1 MSSFRLL
8 IVARLRRHFMAV
20 VALLSMSPC
29 CFCRA
34 QWEPQRSGTKARLRG
49 VCAVSPQVAWASGA
63 RGSVLRTVD
72 GGATWQSLTV
82 PGAGDLDFRDV
93 HAATDQTAHVLS
105 IGAGELSRIYRTTDA
120 GATWTRSFQ
129 NDDPKGFLD
138 AITFWQSASGLA
150 QGDPI
155 DGRFLILATDDGGKS
170 WSRVAASVIPPA
182 LPGEGAFAA
191 SGTCLVVQGDR
202 SAWFGTGGA
211 AVARVFR
218 STDRGR
224 AWSAHETPIQAGSP
238 SAGIFSIS
246 FRDDR
251 HGVAVGGDYRQPGKA
266 VRTLA
271 LTSDGGLTW
280 RLPRGST
287 PFGFRSAVVYVPGS
301 HPPALVAVGPTGSD
315 LSTDDG
321 ETWRSLGS
329 MGFHAVAFAGPRSG
343 WAVGEDGMIARFT
356 GNFGSTP

>member
-1 MSSFRLL
+1 MP
-8 IVARLRRHFMAV
+8 V
-20 VALLSMSPC
+20 VALLGMSPFC
-29 CFCRA
+29 VCRA
-34 QWEPQRSGTKARLRG
+34 QWEPQQSGTRARLRE
-49 VCAVSPQVAWASGA
+49 VSAVSSQVAWASGA

-82 PGAGDLDFRDV
+82 PGAGELDFRDV
-93 HAATDQTAHVLS
+93 HALDDRTAHVLS
-105 IGAGELSRIYRTTDA
+105 IGAGELSRIYQTIDA
-120 GATWTRSFQ
+120 GGTWTLSFR

-138 AITFWQSASGLA
+138 AISFWKSGGGLA

-155 DGRFLILATDDGGKS
+155 DGKFLILATNDSARS
-170 WSRVAASVIPPA
+170 WSRVKASGIPPA

-202 SAWFGTGGA
+202 KAWFGTGGA

-224 AWSAHETPIQAGSP
+224 AWSAHETPIMAGSP
-238 SAGIFSIS
+238 SAGIFSIT

-251 HGVAVGGDYRQPGKA
+251 HGVAVGGDYRQPEKT

-271 LTSDGGLTW
+271 LTSDGGQTW
-280 RLPRGST
+280 RLPMGSP
-287 PFGFRSAVVYVPGS
+287 PFGFRSAAVYVPGS
-301 HPPALVAVGPTGSD
+301 LPPALVAVGPTGSD

-321 ETWRSLGS
+321 ETWRSLGAT
-329 MGFHAVAFAGPRSG
+329 GFHAVAFAGPQSG
-343 WAVGEDGMIARFT
+343 WAVGDDGVIARFT
-356 GNFGSTP
+356 GDFVSGR